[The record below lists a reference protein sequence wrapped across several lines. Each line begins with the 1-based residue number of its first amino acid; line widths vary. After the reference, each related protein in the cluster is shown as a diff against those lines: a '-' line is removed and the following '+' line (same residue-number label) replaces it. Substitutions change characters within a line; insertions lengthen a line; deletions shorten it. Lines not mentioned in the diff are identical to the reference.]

1 MIAVLFKISLAL
13 FVAGNLLEMGLR
25 LNPRQALKG
34 LLNFHFVA
42 HTLFWGFVV
51 GPALAYVI
59 TLVVPLENHYAI
71 GLILLGMAPGAPFLP
86 MFIDKV
92 KGDLGYTAAFMLIV
106 SVATVIFMP
115 FAVPLMIK
123 GLTVSAWTIAKP
135 LIIIILFPLAIG
147 MLIFQFHETLAKKIQ
162 AVVKKIVLLITIL
175 VCILGILI
183 YWRGI
188 MNVAGSYAVA
198 SQGILFLILTTFPYW
213 FGFGLR
219 HEQKIVMSIGMATRN
234 MGAALAPLLS
244 IAEIDQR
251 SIIMVVLVLPI
262 MVLFGWLS
270 IKWFGH
276 SVSTG

>member
-1 MIAVLFKISLAL
+1 MIAVLFKISLAI

-34 LLNFHFVA
+34 LMNFYFVT

-71 GLILLGMAPGAPFLP
+71 GLILLGMAPGAPFMP

-106 SVATVIFMP
+106 SVGTVIFMP

-198 SQGILFLILTTFPYW
+198 SQGILFLILTIFPYW
-213 FGFGLR
+213 FGLGLK

-244 IAEIDQR
+244 IAEVDQR

>member
-106 SVATVIFMP
+106 SVGTVIFMP

>member
-34 LLNFHFVA
+34 LMNFHFVA

-51 GPALAYVI
+51 GPALAYAI
-59 TLVVPLENHYAI
+59 TLVVPLEDHYAI
-71 GLILLGMAPGAPFLP
+71 GLMLLGMAPGAPFLP

-106 SVATVIFMP
+106 SVGTVIFMP

-123 GLTVSAWTIAKP
+123 GLTVSAWTIARP

-147 MLIFQFHETLAKKIQ
+147 MLILHFHETLAEKIQ
-162 AVVKKIVLLITIL
+162 SVVKKIVMLITIV
-175 VCILGILI
+175 VCVLGILI

-188 MNVAGSYAVA
+188 ISVAGSYAVA
-198 SQGILFLILTTFPYW
+198 TQMILFLILTTFPYW
-213 FGFGLR
+213 FGFGLK

-276 SVSTG
+276 SVKG